1 MNILVIGSG
10 GREHALV
17 WKIAQ
22 SPLVKKIYCAHGN
35 PGISNLA
42 ETIDISVDNIQELLK
57 FAKSKKVD
65 LTVVGPELPLTLGL
79 SDAFQKEG
87 LKVFGPNQKAAQLE
101 QSKTFSKV
109 FMQKHHIPTADF
121 QVFTHF
127 KEAKAYI
134 EKTSYPLVIKAD
146 GLAAGKGVLV
156 AKTSQE
162 ALQFLDEVMEK
173 KIFGKSGERV
183 VIEECL
189 QGEEL
194 SILALL
200 DGKSFLLLPEARDHK
215 RIFDHDEGPNTGGMG
230 AYSPVPWASQKLI
243 NEIVEKVFKQ
253 VCRGLEKE
261 KINYCGVLYAGLM
274 ITTKGPKVLEFNVR
288 FGDPETQVVLPRI
301 KSDLVHLMMACC
313 NQTLSQESIE
323 ISQDSTLCVVI
334 ASGGYPQ
341 SHQNGLAIHGLNEAQ
356 NKNTFVF
363 HAGTK
368 KEGTS
373 VLTNGGRVLGVTGW
387 NSSMERA
394 RESVYQS
401 IQKIHFEKMQYRKD
415 IGQSAIRDTIHL

>member
-1 MNILVIGSG
+1 MKILVIGSG

-22 SPLVKKIYCAHGN
+22 SPLVKKIYCAPSN
-35 PGISNLA
+35 PGISKLA
-42 ETIDISVDNIQELLK
+42 EPVNIPVDHIEELLD
-57 FAKSKKVD
+57 FAKSKKID

-79 SDAFQKEG
+79 SDAFQREG

-101 QSKTFSKV
+101 QSKAFSKN
-109 FMQKHHIPTADF
+109 FMHQHQIPTADF
-121 QVFTHF
+121 KIFTNT
-127 KEAKAYI
+127 KEAKAYAQNA
-134 EKTSYPLVIKAD
+134 SYPLVIKAD

-156 AKTSQE
+156 AKTSKE
-162 ALQFLDEVMEK
+162 ALEFLDEVMDK
-173 KIFGKSGERV
+173 KIFGKSGEKV

-215 RIFDHDEGPNTGGMG
+215 RIFDNDEGPNTGGMG
-230 AYSPVPWASQKLI
+230 AYSPVSWASKTLLD
-243 NEIVEKVFKQ
+243 EIIEKVFKP
-253 VCRGLEKE
+253 VCLGLKKE
-261 KINYCGVLYAGLM
+261 KIDYCGVLYAGLM
-274 ITTKGPKVLEFNVR
+274 ITPQGVKVLEFNVR

-301 KSDLVHLMMACC
+301 KSDLVRLMLACC
-313 NQTLSQESIE
+313 NQTLSQESID
-323 ISQDSTLCVVI
+323 ISQNSTLCVVI

-341 SHQNGLAIHGLNEAQ
+341 SSQSGLTIQGLDENQ

-368 KEGTS
+368 QDGDS
-373 VLTNGGRVLGVTGW
+373 ILTNGGRVLGITGW
-387 NSSMERA
+387 NSSMEKT
-394 RESVYQS
+394 RESVYQA

-415 IGQSAIRDTIHL
+415 IGQSGVKDKVSL

>member
-1 MNILVIGSG
+1 MKILVIGSG

-22 SPLVKKIYCAHGN
+22 SPLVKKIYCAPGN
-35 PGISNLA
+35 VGISNLA
-42 ETIDISVDNIQELLK
+42 ETVDISSDNVQKLLN
-57 FAKSKKVD
+57 FAKSKKID

-87 LKVFGPNQKAAQLE
+87 LKVFGPHQKAAQLE
-101 QSKTFSKV
+101 QSKAFSKI
-109 FMQKHHIPTADF
+109 FMQQHHIPTADF
-121 QVFTHF
+121 KIFTNSQ
-127 KEAKAYI
+127 EAKAYAQ
-134 EKTSYPLVIKAD
+134 KASYPLVIKAD

-156 AKTSQE
+156 AKSSEE
-162 ALQFLDEVMEK
+162 ALPFLNEVMEK
-173 KIFGKSGERV
+173 KIFGKSGEKV

-230 AYSPVPWASQKLI
+230 AYSPVPWVSEKLI
-243 NEIVEKVFKQ
+243 KEIIEKVFQ
-253 VCRGLEKE
+253 PVCRGLEKE
-261 KINYCGVLYAGLM
+261 KIDYCGVLYAGLM
-274 ITTKGPKVLEFNVR
+274 ITPQGVRVLEFNVR

-301 KSDLVHLMMACC
+301 KSDLVQLMLACC
-313 NQTLSQESIE
+313 NQTLSQESIK
-323 ISQDSTLCVVI
+323 ISKDSTLCVVV

-341 SHQNGLAIHGLNEAQ
+341 SSQNGLVIQGLEEAQ

-363 HAGTK
+363 HAGTRR
-368 KEGTS
+368 EGSS

-387 NSSMERA
+387 NSSIEKA
-394 RESVYQS
+394 RKSVYQT

-415 IGQSAIRDTIHL
+415 IGPK